1 MKKRYNVAKS
11 DRGIKMVAII
21 FIILLDILGE
31 LSFELIFAGTRI
43 GKCVNM
49 FRLIAGIF
57 LILLFVGSI
66 VKEAVKKEK

>member
-1 MKKRYNVAKS
+1 
-11 DRGIKMVAII
+11 
-21 FIILLDILGE
+21 
-31 LSFELIFAGTRI
+31 LSGNLEIFAGTRI

-66 VKEAVKKEK
+66 VKEAVKKNSGLK